1 MQTIAFFN
9 LKGGVGKT
17 TSAVNIAALAAA
29 EGIPTVLWDLD
40 PQGAAGFML
49 GESAVEKTRPKKLIK
64 GKKPIGELIINSSY
78 PNLDVIPADFSMRHL
93 DHYLA
98 DFEDKKNPLQKL
110 VAPLGEKYSLLV
122 IDCPPSFSTL
132 SEQVFDCANELFI
145 PVIPSKLS
153 LRTFETTRD
162 FFRTSDELRAR
173 HLHAF
178 FNMVDRRRA
187 LHRAIIAHPPSMLK
201 HRLGTAI
208 PYAADVEKMSEKQ
221 APLGTYSARNPAWQ
235 AYQALWLEIKTLLK
249 R

>member
-29 EGIPTVLWDLD
+29 EGIPTLLWDLD
-40 PQGAAGFML
+40 PQGAAGFLL
-49 GESAVEKTRPKKLIK
+49 GESADQKTQPKKLLK
-64 GKKPIGELIINSSY
+64 GKKPIGELIINSAY

-98 DFEDKKNPLQKL
+98 DYEGKKNPLRAL
-110 VAPLGEKYSLLV
+110 AAPLSEQYSLLV
-122 IDCPPSFSTL
+122 IDCPPSFSNL
-132 SEQVFDCANELFI
+132 SEQMFDCADELFI
-145 PVIPSKLS
+145 PLIPTKLS

-162 FFRTSDELRAR
+162 FFKANDELRAK

-178 FNMVDRRRA
+178 FSMVDRRRA
-187 LHRAIIAHPPSMLK
+187 LHRAILAHPPSMLK
-201 HRLGTAI
+201 HRLQTAI

-221 APLGTYSARNPAWQ
+221 APLGTYASRSPAWH
-235 AYQALWLEIKTLLK
+235 AYQGLWLEIKTLLK